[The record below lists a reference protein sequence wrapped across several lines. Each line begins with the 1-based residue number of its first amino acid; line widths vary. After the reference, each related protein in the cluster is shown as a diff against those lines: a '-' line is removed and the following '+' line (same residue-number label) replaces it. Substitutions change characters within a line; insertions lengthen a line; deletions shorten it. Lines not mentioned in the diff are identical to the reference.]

1 MEIKCFV
8 LLLFLSA
15 CFTDNKHKEELK
27 SFDINV
33 DSLFLAADSAVELV
47 SNNKKA
53 KVLLEQDLWRKK
65 RDIKNITKIYSDSIW
80 SLSNMYE
87 LNTLKLDSDSVQ
99 YNYKIILREIVDTV
113 RIVVT
118 DSICNICES
127 KQNKKDNRWYK
138 KTFRWIKN
146 IEL

>member
-8 LLLFLSA
+8 LLLFLTA
-15 CFTDNKHKEELK
+15 CFTDNKHKEEFK

-87 LNTLKLDSDSVQ
+87 LNTLKLDNDSVQ

>member
-1 MEIKCFV
+1 MKIKFCF

-15 CFTDNKHKEELK
+15 CFTDNKHKEELE

>member
-1 MEIKCFV
+1 MKIKFCV

-15 CFTDNKHKEELK
+15 CFTDNKHKEELQ

-47 SNNKKA
+47 TNNKKA

-80 SLSNMYE
+80 NLSNMYE

-99 YNYKIILREIVDTV
+99 YNYKIVLREIVDTV
-113 RIVVT
+113 RVNVIDT
-118 DSICNICES
+118 ICAVCS
-127 KQNKKDNRWYK
+127 VKQNKKDNRWYK

>member
-15 CFTDNKHKEELK
+15 CFTNNKDNEELK

-47 SNNKKA
+47 SNNKKE

-65 RDIKNITKIYSDSIW
+65 RDIKNIKKIYSDSLW
-80 SLSNMYE
+80 NLSNMYE
-87 LNTLKLDSDSVQ
+87 RNILKMGEDSVE
-99 YNYKIILREIVDTV
+99 YNYKIVLQTIIDTV
-113 RIVVT
+113 RLTVT
-118 DSICNICES
+118 DSVCGVCLT

-138 KTFRWIKN
+138 KTFRWIKKT
-146 IEL
+146 I

>member
-8 LLLFLSA
+8 LLLFLSS
-15 CFTDNKHKEELK
+15 CFSDNKHKEELE

-33 DSLFLAADSAVELV
+33 DSLFLAADGAVELV

-99 YNYKIILREIVDTV
+99 YNYKIVLREIVDTV

>member
-1 MEIKCFV
+1 MEIKFCF

-15 CFTDNKHKEELK
+15 CFTSDKHKEQLQ

-99 YNYKIILREIVDTV
+99 YNYKIVLREIVDTV

>member
-1 MEIKCFV
+1 MQIKYFV
-8 LLLFLSA
+8 LLLLLTS
-15 CFTDNKHKEELK
+15 CFTDKKNKEELD

-33 DSLFLAADSAVELV
+33 DSLFLAADSAIELV

-118 DSICNICES
+118 DSICNVCET

-146 IEL
+146 IEI

>member
-8 LLLFLSA
+8 ILLFLSA

-87 LNTLKLDSDSVQ
+87 LNTLKLDSDNVQ

-138 KTFRWIKN
+138 KR
-146 IEL
+146 